1 MAATFQVVGKGDYQM
16 TRSEM
21 IWTAAMTF
29 MMGFICTVALAK
41 ELAL

>member
-1 MAATFQVVGKGDYQM
+1 M

-29 MMGFICTVALAK
+29 MMGIICTVALAN